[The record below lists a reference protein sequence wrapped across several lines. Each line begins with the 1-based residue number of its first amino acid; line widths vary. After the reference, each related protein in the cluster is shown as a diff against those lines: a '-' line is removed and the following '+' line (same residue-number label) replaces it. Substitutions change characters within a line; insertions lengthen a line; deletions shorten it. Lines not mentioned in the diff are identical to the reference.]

1 MLPWANIGPTTARRR
16 LVEYDELGDNFDRSG
31 DNEAVDMAAY
41 SQEDGRD
48 AGEDFL
54 DEFRPSRFGASPAR
68 CYAVTAAGPSLGPFT
83 GWFRPRAGGTL
94 GLLSP
99 EIAEVNDLLR
109 GALRKSL
116 GGVPPHPSV
125 D

>member
-1 MLPWANIGPTTARRR
+1 MREPRRRTLLPWADIGPTSARRR
-16 LVEYDELGDNFDRSG
+16 LLEYDELGDHFDRSG

-48 AGEDFL
+48 VGKDFL
-54 DEFRPSRFGASPAR
+54 DEFRPSRLGPGPAR

-83 GWFRPRAGGTL
+83 GWFRPRARGRL

-99 EIAEVNDLLR
+99 EIAQVKCLLT
-109 GALRKSL
+109 
-116 GGVPPHPSV
+116 
-125 D
+125 